1 VDRPAQEGALKQR
14 LRLVR
19 KLAIFPD
26 MLIVALSA
34 AFLFSV
40 TGLLLARPLLRRAR

>member
-1 VDRPAQEGALKQR
+1 LRPA
-14 LRLVR
+14 R
-19 KLAIFPD
+19 KLAIFPH

-34 AFLFSV
+34 AFLFSL